1 MAGNFRG
8 ELERQASTARD
19 RVFWAIPTAILT
31 ERCDMLRN
39 TRYPYSTCL
48 KQHSS
53 EEHRC
58 LFLHAMAQHSRVGPQ
73 FLSCLRPGNPNQLLI
88 QKKADS

>member
-1 MAGNFRG
+1 MAGNFRA
-8 ELERQASTARD
+8 ELEPQANITRD
-19 RVFWAIPTAILT
+19 RVFWAVPTAILT
-31 ERCDMLRN
+31 EHCDMLFN

-73 FLSCLRPGNPNQLLI
+73 FLSFLLSGKPNQLMA
-88 QKKADS
+88 QKEADS